1 MNNKSR
7 IFIAAHSKIFKS
19 FSNSDSYAGQ
29 DKSTEISRVF
39 LEISHLYLS
48 SVANAD
54 ESDYW
59 MSFVFD
65 TCCSSGL
72 CSIRYIE
79 HLSIDQKRHHIQATL
94 SDRLKETSDRT
105 LEIDSCVRRICTL
118 INSQK
123 DQSSSSDARVAE
135 IFYTE
140 SFGANQLQRETMG
153 AKYSTK
159 KASNQTAPT
168 TTAAAGAADFLL

>member
-7 IFIAAHSKIFKS
+7 IFIAAHSKILKS

-123 DQSSSSDARVAE
+123 DQSSSSDAKAREIASVILDYIHVLVSIDRVISEKENAFFKS
-135 IFYTE
+135 IRD
-140 SFGANQLQRETMG
+140 GV
-153 AKYSTK
+153 YSL
-159 KASNQTAPT
+159 S
-168 TTAAAGAADFLL
+168 LIHI